1 MQNVTQFEQHRAVLE
16 QHVHRTVTDPD
27 IRQVM
32 LSHIGAMG
40 AAMHAESMN
49 TDAALRLYDVRRRSP
64 LRRFVLGVV
73 EGVA

>member
-1 MQNVTQFEQHRAVLE
+1 MQNTTQFEQHRAVLE
-16 QHVHRTVTDPD
+16 QHVHRAVTDPD

-32 LSHIGAMG
+32 LEHIGAMG

>member
-1 MQNVTQFEQHRAVLE
+1 MQNTSQFEQHRAVLE

-49 TDAALRLYDVRRRSP
+49 TDAALRLYDVRHRSP

-73 EGVA
+73 EGMA

>member
-1 MQNVTQFEQHRAVLE
+1 MQNVTRFERHRAALE

-27 IRQVM
+27 IRQLM
-32 LSHIGAMG
+32 LDHIGGMG

>member
-16 QHVHRTVTDPD
+16 QYVHRTVTDPD

-32 LSHIGAMG
+32 LSHISAMG

-73 EGVA
+73 ESVA

>member
-1 MQNVTQFEQHRAVLE
+1 MENTYQFEQYRAALE

-32 LSHIGAMG
+32 LAHIAQMG
-40 AAMHAESMN
+40 AAMHAESVN
-49 TDAALRLYDVRRRSP
+49 TDAALCLHHVRRRSP
-64 LRRFVLGVV
+64 LSRFVLGVV